1 MLHPDQVR
9 EWAMSFEEVKEESH
23 FEKTSFR
30 IRKKI
35 FATMDEK
42 NMYVVLKLSDI
53 DQSVFVEY
61 DDSIFPV
68 QGAWGKKGWTKVDL
82 KIVREDLFRD
92 ALTTAYSTVAPKKLA
107 EKYRPEEEA

>member
-1 MLHPDQVR
+1 MLNPEHVR
-9 EWAMSFEEVKEESH
+9 EWAMSFEEVTEESH

-42 NMYVVLKLSDI
+42 DMHVVLKLNEI
-53 DQSVFVEY
+53 DQSVFTDY

-68 QGAWGKKGWTKVDL
+68 PGAWGKKGWTKVDL
-82 KIVREDLFRD
+82 TKVRADLFQD
-92 ALTTAYSTVAPKKLA
+92 ALTTAYRTVAPKKLA
-107 EKYRPEEEA
+107 EKYKPKEEE